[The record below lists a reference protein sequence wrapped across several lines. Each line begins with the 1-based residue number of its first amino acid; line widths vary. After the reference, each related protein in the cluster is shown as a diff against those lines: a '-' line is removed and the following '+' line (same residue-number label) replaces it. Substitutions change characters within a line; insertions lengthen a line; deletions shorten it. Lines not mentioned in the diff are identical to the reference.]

1 MNGTRKWVG
10 IAPVVTLC
18 LILGSLTSLGA
29 QTPAAGQD
37 SGATKAP
44 AYTLVEYN
52 AEQACAAEKVPATQ
66 VKCLDDFVAKYPN
79 SALLVY
85 VYPLFVNAYNQL
97 KNPQKVIEY
106 ADKLVRSEEHTSEL
120 QSRLHLVCRL
130 LLEKKKQTK
139 YNRNHFRE
147 NMNETK
153 AQFKIHSPSSRGPY
167 ERQSSVDDAS

>member
-52 AEQACAAEKVPATQ
+52 AEQACAAEKVPATGITRT
-66 VKCLDDFVAKYPN
+66 VRGGSKACSCCGRVG
-79 SALLVY
+79 SAASAVSMLAASLGSAERARASKS
-85 VYPLFVNAYNQL
+85 L
-97 KNPQKVIEY
+97 
-106 ADKLVRSEEHTSEL
+106 
-120 QSRLHLVCRL
+120 SRKSGCWF
-130 LLEKKKQTK
+130 T
-139 YNRNHFRE
+139 F
-147 NMNETK
+147 T
-153 AQFKIHSPSSRGPY
+153 PSS
-167 ERQSSVDDAS
+167 SMLTTS